1 MLKAIFCV
9 YIWYTWNPWAHG
21 WLLFWLVGPS
31 LGGLVPPKT
40 SRTRLDLWE
49 CHPRIGWCL
58 YQSTRVLRWGGFRVA
73 PTWGDWK
80 QIGGRLSCLLISSTK
95 TYVMPLCWKFLSIQE
110 KNVTD
115 NFEETI
121 LIYFDDR
128 RSFYLRY
135 QCNIGNVCHFS
146 AGKDSFETVT
156 SMTNVGQRVVQEL
169 C

>member
-1 MLKAIFCV
+1 MFFYFFSMFVCFIGFTCKCLRQFFCV

-73 PTWGDWK
+73 PTWGAWK
-80 QIGGRLSCLLISSTK
+80 QIGGRLSCLLISSK
-95 TYVMPLCWKFLSIQE
+95 KHMLCRYAENFLVSKKRTWQI
-110 KNVTD
+110 
-115 NFEETI
+115 I
-121 LIYFDDR
+121 LRKPFWYI
-128 RSFYLRY
+128 LM
-135 QCNIGNVCHFS
+135 IGVLFI
-146 AGKDSFETVT
+146 
-156 SMTNVGQRVVQEL
+156 
-169 C
+169 